1 MWKFT
6 GGSSDDETV
15 PSMMQWHK
23 LTLRPQ
29 IHLPTYATSVLPL
42 SALVK
47 GLLVLL
53 GCSLFVAE
61 LLLDEPDRQWLAG
74 ARDVCLCVQGS
85 DGPCCT
91 LQAARFP
98 ACEYLYVWGGDFKEE
113 TKFL

>member
-1 MWKFT
+1 M

-15 PSMMQWHK
+15 PTMMQWRK

-61 LLLDEPDRQWLAG
+61 LLLAEPDRHSLAG
-74 ARDVCLCVQGS
+74 ARDVCLCVHGS

-91 LQAARFP
+91 PQAAHFP
-98 ACEYLYVWGGDFKEE
+98 VCDYLYVCGW
-113 TKFL
+113 